1 MSLIKKQKDILS
13 HDPLVSIFS
22 NNDLLTI
29 SVDTDSEDLNRQP
42 KNIKIPNA
50 DLKELTIQISGFDTL
65 ENNDVGRYFTCSG
78 TVELVNT
85 LGNGEEKRFV
95 LAEPKIKVN
104 VAKKGHLPQTEQIK
118 QLVRNAWMD
127 AFSYGCQN
135 INQPYHYEDET
146 WFERFKGSIIG
157 KFVLIVLATFFA
169 AFIGLAI
176 FGYAAGKKQQG
187 QH

>member
-1 MSLIKKQKDILS
+1 VSLIKKQKDILS

-104 VAKKGHLPQTEQIK
+104 VVKKGHLPQTEQIK

-127 AFSYGCQN
+127 AFSDGCQN
-135 INQPYHYEDET
+135 
-146 WFERFKGSIIG
+146 K
-157 KFVLIVLATFFA
+157 
-169 AFIGLAI
+169 
-176 FGYAAGKKQQG
+176 
-187 QH
+187 

>member
-65 ENNDVGRYFTCSG
+65 ENN
-78 TVELVNT
+78 TVT
-85 LGNGEEKRFV
+85 IR
-95 LAEPKIKVN
+95 
-104 VAKKGHLPQTEQIK
+104 HRDTTEQERVSVSD
-118 QLVRNAWMD
+118 LVSWLQAKV
-127 AFSYGCQN
+127 S
-135 INQPYHYEDET
+135 
-146 WFERFKGSIIG
+146 
-157 KFVLIVLATFFA
+157 
-169 AFIGLAI
+169 
-176 FGYAAGKKQQG
+176 
-187 QH
+187 

>member
-1 MSLIKKQKDILS
+1 VSLIKKQKDILS

-104 VAKKGHLPQTEQIK
+104 VAKRSFTAN
-118 QLVRNAWMD
+118 RTN
-127 AFSYGCQN
+127 
-135 INQPYHYEDET
+135 
-146 WFERFKGSIIG
+146 
-157 KFVLIVLATFFA
+157 
-169 AFIGLAI
+169 
-176 FGYAAGKKQQG
+176 
-187 QH
+187 